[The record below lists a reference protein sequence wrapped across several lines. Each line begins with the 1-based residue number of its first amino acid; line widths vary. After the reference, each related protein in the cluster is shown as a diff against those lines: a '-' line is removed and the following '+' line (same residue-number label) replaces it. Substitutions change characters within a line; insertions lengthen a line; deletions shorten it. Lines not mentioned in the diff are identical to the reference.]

1 MEARKLEDYTYQDYL
16 DIDATTKERVELIFG
31 KIYMMAGASAVHQD
45 VVGNIFYVLKNINKC
60 KPRIAPYDLKLFCP
74 RQGVR
79 ESTNVVQPD
88 IMLFCESEQLP
99 CAIFEVLSPSTA
111 AKDKTV
117 KKELYECA
125 KIREYFLVEPE
136 YGIVEKFVLDGESYR
151 YEGSFT
157 KEDTIDVTCLEA
169 KLEVADFFAG
179 IEVHEGEECD

>member
-16 DIDATTKERVELIFG
+16 EIDATTKERVELIFG
-31 KIYMMAGASAVHQD
+31 KIYLMAGASAVHQD

-88 IMLFCESEQLP
+88 IMLFCESEQFP
-99 CAIFEVLSPSTA
+99 CALFEVLSPSTA

-157 KEDTIDVTCLEA
+157 KKDAIDVRCLEA
-169 KLEVADFFAG
+169 KLEVAGFFAG
-179 IEVHEGEECD
+179 IEQEGEECD

>member
-45 VVGNIFYVLKNINKC
+45 VVGNIFYVLKSIDMC
-60 KPRIAPYDLKLFCP
+60 KPRIAPYDLRLFCP
-74 RQGVR
+74 RQGTR

-88 IMLFCESEQLP
+88 IMLFCENEQIP

-111 AKDKTV
+111 AKDKTI
-117 KKELYECA
+117 KKELYECS

-136 YGIVEKFVLDGESYR
+136 YGIVEKFVLDGDNYR

-157 KEDTIDVTCLEA
+157 KEDIIDIACLET
-169 KLEVADFFAG
+169 KLEVAGFFAG
-179 IEVHEGEECD
+179 IELQEGEECD

>member
-45 VVGNIFYVLKNINKC
+45 VVLNIAATLRQYDRC

-74 RQGVR
+74 RQGVQ

-88 IMLFCESEQLP
+88 VMLFCENEQIP

-136 YGIVEKFVLDGESYR
+136 YGIVEKFVLDGDSYR
-151 YEGSFT
+151 YVGSFT
-157 KEDTIDVTCLEA
+157 KKDAIDVACLEI
-169 KLEVADFFAG
+169 KLEVAGFFAG
-179 IEVHEGEECD
+179 IELQEGEECD